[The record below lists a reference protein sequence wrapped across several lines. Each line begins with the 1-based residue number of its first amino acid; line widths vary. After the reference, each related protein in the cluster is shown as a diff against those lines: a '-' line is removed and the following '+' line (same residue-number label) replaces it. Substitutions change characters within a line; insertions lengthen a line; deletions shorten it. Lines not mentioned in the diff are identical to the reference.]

1 MTYAGFG
8 IRFAALIIDAVVLG
22 IVVAILSL
30 VNITSMTDPSASGTI
45 IQTLIS
51 FVYFIT
57 FTATTGQTLGKMAL
71 GIMVVDANGGKLT
84 VGKAILRETVGKFV
98 SFVTIFIG
106 FIIVAF
112 DAKNQGFHDKI
123 ASSFTSS
130 PQASPASCRATSGDP
145 CPIAGI
151 GS

>member
-30 VNITSMTDPSASGTI
+30 VNITSITDPSASGTI

-51 FVYFIT
+51 FAYYII

-71 GIMVVDANGGKLT
+71 GIMVVDANGGKLAI
-84 VGKAILRETVGKFV
+84 GKVILRETIGKFV
-98 SFVTIFIG
+98 SFVTLFIG
-106 FIIVAF
+106 FIIVRF

-123 ASSFTSS
+123 ASSYVIK
-130 PQASPASCRATSGDP
+130 CR
-145 CPIAGI
+145 
-151 GS
+151 

>member
-8 IRFAALIIDAVVLG
+8 IRLAALIIDSIIMG

-30 VNITSMTDPSASGTI
+30 VNITSITDPSASGTI

-84 VGKAILRETVGKFV
+84 IGKVILRETVGKFV
-98 SFVTIFIG
+98 SFVTLFIG
-106 FIIVAF
+106 FIIVRF

-123 ASSFTSS
+123 ASSYVIK
-130 PQASPASCRATSGDP
+130 CR
-145 CPIAGI
+145 
-151 GS
+151 

>member
-22 IVVAILSL
+22 VVVAILSL
-30 VNITSMTDPSASGTI
+30 VNITSITDPSASGTI

-51 FVYFIT
+51 FAYYII

-84 VGKAILRETVGKFV
+84 IGKVILRETIGKFV
-98 SFVTIFIG
+98 SFVTLFIG
-106 FIIVAF
+106 FIIVRF

-123 ASSFTSS
+123 ASSYVIK
-130 PQASPASCRATSGDP
+130 CR
-145 CPIAGI
+145 
-151 GS
+151 

>member
-22 IVVAILSL
+22 VIVAILSL
-30 VNITSMTDPSASGTI
+30 VNITSMTDQSASGTI

-51 FVYFIT
+51 FAYYII

-84 VGKAILRETVGKFV
+84 IGKVILRETVGKFV
-98 SFVTIFIG
+98 SFVTLFIG
-106 FIIVAF
+106 FIIVRF

-123 ASSFTSS
+123 ASSYVIK
-130 PQASPASCRATSGDP
+130 CR
-145 CPIAGI
+145 
-151 GS
+151 

>member
-22 IVVAILSL
+22 VVVAILSL
-30 VNITSMTDPSASGTI
+30 VNITSITDPSASGTI

-51 FVYFIT
+51 FAYYII

-71 GIMVVDANGGKLT
+71 GIMVVDVNGGKLT
-84 VGKAILRETVGKFV
+84 IGKVILRETIGKFV
-98 SFVTIFIG
+98 SFVTLFIG
-106 FIIVAF
+106 FIIVRF

-123 ASSFTSS
+123 ASSYVIK
-130 PQASPASCRATSGDP
+130 CR
-145 CPIAGI
+145 
-151 GS
+151 

>member
-22 IVVAILSL
+22 VVVAILSL
-30 VNITSMTDPSASGTI
+30 VNITSITDPSASGTI

-51 FVYFIT
+51 LAYYII

-84 VGKAILRETVGKFV
+84 IGKVILRETIGKFV
-98 SFVTIFIG
+98 SFVTLFIG
-106 FIIVAF
+106 FIIVRF

-123 ASSFTSS
+123 ASSYVIK
-130 PQASPASCRATSGDP
+130 CR
-145 CPIAGI
+145 
-151 GS
+151 